1 MQVEIITIG
10 DEILIGQI
18 VNTNS
23 AWMAAELNKAG
34 FEVVQITSV
43 HDNEKQITEAL
54 ELALER
60 AEVVLFTGGIGPTKD
75 DITKLTLCRYFG
87 AELVFDAQVYADIEK
102 LLKNR
107 MRAMNELTKS
117 QAMVPDKAVIISNP
131 IGTAPITWFD
141 KGEKVVVSMP
151 GVPYEMKRAMEFEII
166 PRLQKQ
172 FQSQAIVHKTLLVT
186 GYPESALALK
196 IADWENALPEQ
207 IHLAY
212 LPHFNIVKLR
222 LSAAQDDFVSTENQ
236 IDRQVAL
243 LKAILGNAVI
253 AEEDIS
259 LEALVGRHLRA
270 TGKTLATAESC
281 TGGHIAHRITTIA
294 GSSAYFKGSVI
305 AYSNEIKTGLLG
317 VDERVINRDGAVSEE
332 VVRQMA
338 IGVADKLSADYVI
351 ATSGIAGPDGGTD
364 EKPVGTVWIAVGTK
378 DSLVSRRFQFSL
390 DRQLNIERTTQT
402 ALLMLME
409 IAESGKRK
417 ADSET
422 TKCEFMGGATSFTS

>member
-1 MQVEIITIG
+1 
-10 DEILIGQI
+10 
-18 VNTNS
+18 
-23 AWMAAELNKAG
+23 
-34 FEVVQITSV
+34 
-43 HDNEKQITEAL
+43 
-54 ELALER
+54 
-60 AEVVLFTGGIGPTKD
+60 
-75 DITKLTLCRYFG
+75 
-87 AELVFDAQVYADIEK
+87 
-102 LLKNR
+102 

>member
-18 VNTNS
+18 VDTNS

-75 DITKLTLCRYFG
+75 DITKLTLCRYFS
-87 AELVFDAQVYADIEK
+87 AELVFNAQVYADIEK

-131 IGTAPITWFD
+131 IGTAPVTWFD

-196 IADWENALPEQ
+196 IADWENVLPEQ

-222 LSAAQDDFVSTENQ
+222 LSAAQDDFVSTKNE

-243 LKAILGNAVI
+243 LKAILGDAVI

-281 TGGHIAHRITTIA
+281 TGGHIAHRITTVA

-317 VDERVINRDGAVSEE
+317 VDEQVINRDGAVSEE

>member
-18 VNTNS
+18 VDTNS
-23 AWMAAELNKAG
+23 AWMATELNKAG

-43 HDNEKQITEAL
+43 HDNEKQITDAL
-54 ELALER
+54 ESAFER

-87 AELVFDAQVYADIEK
+87 AELVFDAGVYANIEN

-107 MRAMNELTKS
+107 MRAMNELTKT
-117 QAMVPDKAVIISNP
+117 QAMVPDKAVIIPNP
-131 IGTAPITWFD
+131 IGTAPITWFNKD
-141 KGEKVVVSMP
+141 GKVVVSMP

-172 FQSQAIVHKTLLVT
+172 FQPQAIIHKTLLVA

-222 LSAAQDDFVSTENQ
+222 LSAAQDDFVSTKNE
-236 IDRQVAL
+236 IDRQITL
-243 LKAILGNAVI
+243 LKVILGNAVI
-253 AEEDIS
+253 AEEDIA
-259 LEALVGRHLRA
+259 LEELVGRHLKA
-270 TGKTLATAESC
+270 AGKTLATAESC

-294 GSSAYFKGSVI
+294 GSSAYFKGAVV
-305 AYSNEIKTGLLG
+305 AYSNEIKAGLLG
-317 VDERVINRDGAVSEE
+317 VDVEIIERYGAVSEE

-338 IGVADKLSADYVI
+338 VGVAGKLSADYVI

-378 DSLVSRRFQFSL
+378 DSLVSRKFQFSL

-409 IAESGKRK
+409 SVVSG
-417 ADSET
+417 
-422 TKCEFMGGATSFTS
+422 

>member
-18 VNTNS
+18 VDTNS

-75 DITKLTLCRYFG
+75 DITKLTLCRYFS
-87 AELVFDAQVYADIEK
+87 AELVFNAQVYADIEK

-131 IGTAPITWFD
+131 IGTAPVTWFD

-196 IADWENALPEQ
+196 IADWENVLPEQ

-222 LSAAQDDFVSTENQ
+222 LSAAQDDFVSTKNE

-243 LKAILGNAVI
+243 LKAILGDAVI

-281 TGGHIAHRITTIA
+281 TGGHIAHRITTVA

-317 VDERVINRDGAVSEE
+317 VDEQVINRDGAVSEE

-422 TKCEFMGGATSFTS
+422 TKCEFKGGATSFTS

>member
-18 VNTNS
+18 VDTNS

-87 AELVFDAQVYADIEK
+87 AELIFDAQVYADIEK

-107 MRAMNELTKS
+107 MRAMNELTKT

-131 IGTAPITWFD
+131 IGTAPITWFY

-166 PRLQKQ
+166 PRLQQQ
-172 FQSQAIVHKTLLVT
+172 FQPQAIVHKTLLVT

-222 LSAAQDDFVSTENQ
+222 LSAAQDDLMSTKNQ
-236 IDRQVAL
+236 IDRQVVL
-243 LKAILGNAVI
+243 LKAILGDAVI

-259 LEALVGRHLRA
+259 LEELVGRHLRA
-270 TGKTLATAESC
+270 AGKTLATAESC

-305 AYSNEIKTGLLG
+305 AYSNEIKSRLLG
-317 VDERVINRDGAVSEE
+317 VDEEVLNRHGAVSEE

-338 IGVADKLSADYVI
+338 LGVADKLSADYVI

-409 IAESGKRK
+409 SL
-417 ADSET
+417 T
-422 TKCEFMGGATSFTS
+422 TIN